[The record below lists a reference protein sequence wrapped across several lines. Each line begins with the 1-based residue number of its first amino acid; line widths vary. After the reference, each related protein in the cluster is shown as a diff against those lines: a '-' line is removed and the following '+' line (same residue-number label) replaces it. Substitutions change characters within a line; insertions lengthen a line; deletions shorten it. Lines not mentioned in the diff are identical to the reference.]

1 MKEEKWGFDEPILFN
16 DNTYGELFFKA
27 YGTYEIQSKNLINIE
42 EYINSN
48 PNLIQQVSNLII
60 QNIIKE
66 IYIQQQFGFL
76 NLMSHINIDNVIN
89 YCNEQIFNTDIKITK
104 ISITSLSLTDE
115 SQAKVNNYLNNQNFN
130 SINNSQTVV
139 NSSIEESYVNNLNTN
154 KKKNVKVPLI
164 LCIVII
170 LSVAFIAGINFF
182 KSDNKKS
189 SITNTSNQNIVIKG
203 VKFSASNIPIYDD
216 KSEIVYLNI
225 RGTFDYEIVNEKTFE
240 EKYGKIEDDNVKDI
254 FNDQFR
260 MEVVHSVSVTINDMR
275 TYSNILSSIK
285 AGEFKNKVI
294 ENYIYNRDY
303 IKITNFTIL
312 SFNTVE

>member
-48 PNLIQQVSNLII
+48 PNLIQQVSNLIS

-189 SITNTSNQNIVIKG
+189 SITNTSNQNIVIKE
-203 VKFSASNIPIYDD
+203 VKFSASNIPIQDD

-225 RGTFDYEIVNEKTFE
+225 MGTFDYEIVNEKTFE

-260 MEVVHSVSVTINDMR
+260 MEVVHSVSVTINNMR
-275 TYSNILSSIK
+275 TYSNFLSSIK
-285 AGEFKNKVI
+285 TDEFKNKVI
-294 ENYIYNRDY
+294 ENCIYNHDY
-303 IKITNFTIL
+303 IKITNFTI
-312 SFNTVE
+312 SNFNTVE

>member
-139 NSSIEESYVNNLNTN
+139 NYSIEESYVNNLNTN

-225 RGTFDYEIVNEKTFE
+225 RGTFDYEIVNEKIFE

>member
-48 PNLIQQVSNLII
+48 PNLIQQVSNLIS

-130 SINNSQTVV
+130 SINSSQTVV

-170 LSVAFIAGINFF
+170 LSVAFIAGIIFF

-203 VKFSASNIPIYDD
+203 VKFSASNILIQDD
-216 KSEIVYLNI
+216 KNEIVYLNI

-260 MEVVHSVSVTINDMR
+260 MEVVHSVSVTINNMR
-275 TYSNILSSIK
+275 TYSNFLSSIK